1 MRIFLILLCAGV
13 ILSSGAGVRA
23 ELVNGIAV
31 IVNDAIV
38 TYKDVQGYVFPVMGL
53 LRRQYGSQP
62 AVLEQK
68 LNEAE
73 RDGTEQLVERQLILY
88 DFKTAGYNLPES
100 IIDDEIQDNIRK
112 QYGNRMTLT
121 KTLQAEGKTYEA
133 FRQQVREQ
141 FIISALRAKN
151 VSSEII
157 ISPHKIEVYYV
168 KHRDDFKVGEQ
179 VKLRMIVLNRAST
192 DDVEATKK
200 RAQEILVKLDE
211 GVPFAEMATAYSEGS
226 QRNQGGDWGWVE
238 KFKADGSPV
247 LRKEMF
253 EVAFALKPGQ
263 HSGVIETTEACFLM
277 LVEDKRAAHIKTL
290 AEVRD
295 EIEKTLLDQERA
307 RLQKKW
313 IDRLKNKSFVR
324 YF

>member
-1 MRIFLILLCAGV
+1 MRIFLILSCAGV
-13 ILSSGAGVRA
+13 ILSYSARVRA

-38 TYKDVQGYVFPVMGL
+38 TYQDVQSSIAPEIKL
-53 LRRQYGSQP
+53 LAGRYRAQP
-62 AVLEQK
+62 QLLEQK
-68 LNEAE
+68 INELE
-73 RDGTEQLVERQLILY
+73 RDRTELLVERQLILH

-100 IIDDEIQDNIRK
+100 IIDDEVQDSIRK
-112 QYGNRMTLT
+112 RYGDRMTLT
-121 KTLQAEGKTYEA
+121 KTLNAEGTTYEA
-133 FRQQVREQ
+133 YRQQVRDQ
-141 FIISALRAKN
+141 FIILALTSKN
-151 VSSEII
+151 ISSEII

-179 VKLRMIVLNRAST
+179 VKLRMIVLNRASP
-192 DDVEATKK
+192 DDVETTKK
-200 RAQEILVKLDE
+200 RAQEILAKLDE
-211 GVPFAEMATAYSEGS
+211 GVPFTEMATAYSEGS

-263 HSGVIETTEACFLM
+263 HSGVIETPEACFLM

-295 EIEKTLLDQERA
+295 EIEKTLKAQEQA
-307 RLQKKW
+307 RLRKKW